1 MTTEKISGTR
11 LAAGGSM
18 AFDWTMLRQP
28 APELLVPAREAAHA
42 AAQWVTKAARAN
54 LAPKDDDSHSALLW
68 DAKRSALVTQPMKD
82 EVRVGL
88 DVAKLELVFF
98 QHDKEERGESGE
110 WLDQKLKAAGLNPAS
125 PVKLPYEVPG
135 APGKD
140 PNLPTLARWFAAA
153 AEILEQTRAKHS
165 RLKPSPAWLW
175 PHHFDM
181 ATLISFSKDKSIG
194 VGISM
199 GDHYYAQPYAYI
211 STYPTPKSAAPNAPR
226 AGALPPGGH
235 WHTKDFFGAVATAE
249 ELLEQPDPRGALL
262 AVIDA
267 AFHAGQRWLNV

>member
-1 MTTEKISGTR
+1 
-11 LAAGGSM
+11 M
-18 AFDWTMLRQP
+18 AFDWTKLREP
-28 APELLVPAREAAHA
+28 APETLVPAREAAHA
-42 AAQWVTKAARAN
+42 AAQWATKAARAN
-54 LAPKDDDSHSALLW
+54 LPAREDDSHSALLW
-68 DAKRSALVTQPMKD
+68 DPKSQALVTQPLKVEMRRGI
-82 EVRVGL
+82 RVGL

-110 WLDQKLKAAGLNPAS
+110 WLDEKLKAAGLNPAS
-125 PVKLPYEVPG
+125 PVTLPYNVPG

-140 PNLPTLARWFAAA
+140 PNLPALARWFAAG
-153 AEILEQTRAKHS
+153 AEVLEQTRAKHW

-194 VGISM
+194 VGVSM

-211 STYPTPKSAAPNAPR
+211 SAYPAPKDPK

-262 AVIDA
+262 AVVDA
-267 AFHAGQRWLNV
+267 AFNAGRRWLDVPAG